1 MSVTFGLI
9 ILGAILGAI
18 MGGIPT
24 ICVGFGVGLLVGRM
38 KWGS

>member
-9 ILGAILGAI
+9 ILGAI

-24 ICVGFGVGLLVGRM
+24 ICVGFGVGLLVGKM
-38 KWGS
+38 KWGQP